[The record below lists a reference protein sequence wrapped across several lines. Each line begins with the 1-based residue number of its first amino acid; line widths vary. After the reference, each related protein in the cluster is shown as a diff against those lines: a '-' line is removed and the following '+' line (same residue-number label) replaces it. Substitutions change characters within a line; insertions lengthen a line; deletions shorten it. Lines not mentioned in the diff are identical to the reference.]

1 MIRRLLIF
9 CLFFCLAASVAS
21 AQTDESPPVATSA
34 QVDGNILTITY
45 NEPLDTDS
53 VPPADSFSVQ
63 ESASDGVRL
72 LFEIEGV
79 GITGSTVTLTLEA
92 TIAAGETGITVGYV
106 VPATGQQIR
115 DVVGNQAAG
124 FSSLAVANN
133 SPAGISP
140 PSVPSPSTGSG
151 SAGDYIDDMVE
162 ACRTFIEAAE
172 ERDR

>member
-9 CLFFCLAASVAS
+9 CLFSCLAASVAS

-34 QVDGNILTITY
+34 QVNGNILTITY

-72 LFEIEGV
+72 LFEIEGI

-106 VPATGQQIR
+106 VPATGQIR
-115 DVVGNQAAG
+115 DFAGNQAAG

-133 SPAGISP
+133 SPAGASP